1 MVYDALHAVGDSY
14 RPVLGNACGNGSHD
28 THWCWSCRFMSIFLP
43 LTNRGSDGDVINF
56 RNLHSTGNILFQ
68 DSHCSMTS
76 EYCKKCSNILDV
88 PSLFVIPTTI
98 HFIQVVANSPKRTL
112 SMAKKQT
119 KRERKFQSKGGVK
132 KALEKGTITSKGKL
146 KRKRKT
152 VAAPIDPKKKAQ
164 LESAMSHQQS
174 EQLRKRD
181 ESDFTGDENLGGL
194 DIETFFESMANTME
208 GEGSDVED
216 NDGSDEEELDDD
228 EIEGDDTGKD
238 ESDDDEQDEDS
249 EANEGDS
256 EDSEMEEDIEVAAAK
271 MKEEME
277 RLQKSDPDFHKFL
290 KENEKSLLDFNEE
303 EHVAEDEEDADI
315 EQEKKQPDVNATLID
330 YPLLKSLEQG
340 AFKSHG
346 LKSLKKLIA
355 AYKTACHLSDA
366 DGIDHDENKRP
377 GKKYH
382 IDSTAVFDRL
392 MVMTLDRC
400 HEEFT
405 YHLVG
410 KGSVNPQDENT
421 TKDDDMEDND
431 DIEVTAQD
439 EKPLNPKILTR
450 AHRWLEMKPVMQS
463 FLKSTLHVM
472 NGAKEPELLIFILK
486 ALAKYVPFLTLF
498 PRIAQNLL
506 KTLTALWSAPLDS
519 SEDYQVVRLNAFMRI
534 RQMALTQ
541 PFPFIED
548 CLKKTYL
555 AYAKRAK
562 FGTSSSVTTVLPT
575 LTFMGNCV
583 VELYSLD
590 YHSSYQHSF
599 VYIRQLALHLRTAMH
614 KKTPEAFQAVYCWQ
628 YVHCLKLWVAVLAS
642 ACMQGKEEQE
652 VQLLRSLIFPLT
664 EVILGVAQLIP
675 TTRHLPLRL
684 HLVRFLQQLASAA
697 EMFIPTT
704 SILLDALD
712 LKEIGL
718 KPKRVKGRAAGKS
731 IQLPLLLKLPKDDAL
746 RTTEQ
751 LEACV
756 SEVFLLLNREV
767 DLYRYSAGFPEF
779 TVRIC
784 QRLRKFSKETQNSR
798 WRAYSKGCV
807 DLCEKNS
814 SFCIKAR
821 AALQE
826 APKDVKRLEC
836 LKPSGELGM
845 GERYD
850 KEISRE
856 NRLEST
862 TRPASKSNEAEK
874 KAVEAAKAI
883 PKKKSK
889 KEKLKIEVKP
899 IISKEVAME
908 LQDDVKEGVDWTD
921 SEDSE

>member
-1 MVYDALHAVGDSY
+1 
-14 RPVLGNACGNGSHD
+14 
-28 THWCWSCRFMSIFLP
+28 
-43 LTNRGSDGDVINF
+43 
-56 RNLHSTGNILFQ
+56 
-68 DSHCSMTS
+68 
-76 EYCKKCSNILDV
+76 
-88 PSLFVIPTTI
+88 
-98 HFIQVVANSPKRTL
+98 
-112 SMAKKQT
+112 MAKKQT

-152 VAAPIDPKKKAQ
+152 VVAPIDPKKTAQ

-194 DIETFFESMANTME
+194 DIESFFEKMTNTME
-208 GEGSDVED
+208 GSDVQANED
-216 NDGSDEEELDDD
+216 SDQDDEEELDD
-228 EIEGDDTGKD
+228 EEL
-238 ESDDDEQDEDS
+238 
-249 EANEGDS
+249 EGDS
-256 EDSEMEEDIEVAAAK
+256 DEDNEESETNEHESEDSDMEEDIEVAAAK

-290 KENEKSLLDFNEE
+290 KENEQSLLNFNEE
-303 EHVAEDEEDADI
+303 HITEDEEDADT
-315 EQEKKQPDVNATLID
+315 EPEKKQPPVNATLID

-346 LKSLKKLIA
+346 LKSLKKLVA
-355 AYKTACHLSDA
+355 AYKNACHLSDA
-366 DGIDHDENKRP
+366 DGNDDEENKKP

-410 KGSVNPQDENT
+410 KGSVHLSDENT
-421 TKDDDMEDND
+421 ARDDDMEGGD
-431 DIEVTAQD
+431 DDVDVAIQD
-439 EKPLNPKILTR
+439 EKPLNPKVLAR

-463 FLKSTLHVM
+463 FFKSTLHVM
-472 NGAKEPELLIFILK
+472 NGAKEPELLTFILK
-486 ALAKYVPFLTLF
+486 ALAKYVPFLTPF

-628 YVHCLKLWVAVLAS
+628 YIHCLKLWVAVLAS

-704 SILLDALD
+704 SVLLDALD
-712 LKEIGL
+712 LKEIGM
-718 KPKRVKGRAAGKS
+718 KPKRVQGRTAGKC

-746 RTTEQ
+746 RTAEQ

-779 TVRIC
+779 IVRIC
-784 QRLRKFSKETQNSR
+784 QRLRKFSKETPNSR

-814 SFCIKAR
+814 SFCVKAR

-836 LKPSGELGM
+836 LKPSGELSM

-862 TRPASKSNEAEK
+862 SRPASRSNETEK
-874 KAVEAAKAI
+874 KAVEVAKAI
-883 PKKKSK
+883 PKKAK
-889 KEKLKIEVKP
+889 KEMMKVEVKP
-899 IISKEVAME
+899 TISKEVAMD

-921 SEDSE
+921 SDDSD